1 MMGLSRFAHIFD
13 MGDDNIALYHSLRMK
28 PVYIKKTE
36 YQEILNFFKNSNAE
50 DLSDFPSSLSKI
62 ATELREC
69 KILTKDEDSD
79 NNAIQFFRSRIP
91 EPAISGCYFILSEQ
105 CNLACKYCFLGN
117 NNMEKRQHFSLKNM
131 SIETAKKGVE
141 FFVRQVEKINLAN
154 FPNDDFKPFIIFYGG
169 EPLINFEVLDYV
181 ATSINELRLTKP
193 HLKNVI
199 MSVVTNGLL
208 LDVAKLKRLRELN
221 VGVSISIDGYNEKA
235 NEMRVDRSGRPV
247 FSDVLKTLDM
257 VKENGFE
264 VGLSITLTEESIKD
278 KSKMLELIEKYNVK
292 GYGYNILMP
301 QGEFSVSEDYNKKAT
316 QFIIDMFTELRQKGV
331 YEDRMMRKVK
341 TFQNSFDTPHPWFS
355 DCGATAGGQI
365 VIAPDGAI
373 GICHGCLW
381 DRKYFVS
388 SVDDD
393 SFDARTNPTYKEW
406 SQLSPIN
413 RKECE
418 SCAALGICGGGCPIN
433 AMNSKEGNT
442 IHSMDERFCIHSK
455 MTLEFLIKELYKNLK
470 TENSGEL

>member
-1 MMGLSRFAHIFD
+1 MMNLSRFVHVFD
-13 MGDDNIALYHSLRMK
+13 MGDDSVALYHSLRMK

-36 YQEILNFFKNSNAE
+36 YQDILTFLKKSNVE
-50 DLSDFPSSLSKI
+50 NLSDFPLTLSKI
-62 ATELREC
+62 ATELRDC

-79 NNAIQFFRSRIP
+79 NNAIKFFRSKIP

-117 NNMEKRQHFSLKNM
+117 NDTEKRQHFSLKNM
-131 SIETAKKGVE
+131 SIETAKKGIE
-141 FFVRQVEKINLAN
+141 FFIRQVEKINLEK
-154 FPNDDFKPFIIFYGG
+154 FVNDDFKPFIIFYGG
-169 EPLINFEVLDYV
+169 EPLLNFEVLDYV
-181 ATSINELRLTKP
+181 ASTINDLRLTNK
-193 HLKNVI
+193 HFKNAI

-208 LDVAKLKRLRELN
+208 LDVAKLKRLKELN

-235 NEMRVDRSGRPV
+235 NEMRVDRAGKPT
-247 FSDVLKTLDM
+247 FTDVLKILDM
-257 VKENGFE
+257 VKENGYE
-264 VGLSITLTEESIKD
+264 VSLSITLTEESVKD
-278 KSKMLELIEKYNVK
+278 TSKMLELLEKYNVK

-301 QGEFSVSEDYNKKAT
+301 QGEFTVSEDYNKKAT
-316 QFIIDMFTELRQKGV
+316 QFIIDMFKELRQKGV

-341 TFQNSFDTPHPWFS
+341 TFQNAVTAPRPWFS

-365 VIAPDGAI
+365 VIASDGAV

-393 SFDARTNPTYKEW
+393 SFDARTNPTYIEW

-418 SCAALGICGGGCPIN
+418 DCAALGICGGGCPIN
-433 AMNSKEGNT
+433 AMNSKKGNT
-442 IHSMDERFCIHSK
+442 IHSMDERFCVHSK
-455 MTLEFLIKELYKNLK
+455 MTLEFLIKDLYKNIK
-470 TENSGEL
+470 TLNQ